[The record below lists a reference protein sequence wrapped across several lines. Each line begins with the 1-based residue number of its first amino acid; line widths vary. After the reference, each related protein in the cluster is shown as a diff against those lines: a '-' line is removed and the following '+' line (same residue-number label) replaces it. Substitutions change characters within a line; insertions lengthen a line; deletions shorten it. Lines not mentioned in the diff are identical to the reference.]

1 VDVCITPHSSGDVP
15 GEPVTVRVP
24 SSILLLE
31 DHKTSLVEARIPVA
45 GATLQRRAREMAD
58 AWGRSWKRVEVKGV
72 WYEHMDYFVL
82 RISLVGVVE
91 GTPQGDA
98 MLRALAQVQET
109 HNPVARFKTQT
120 MLTWLKRTSSSRAR
134 HSNPDFRWVH
144 VMDGTEAEVR
154 SATPKFIGELQ
165 RVFDAEL
172 VVEHERS
179 EGVHGSLS
187 GGPPVGFEPRWGP
200 VLCTTAGFRTR
211 VASPMPLDVQSFER
225 DVTALWARASASLG
239 LNDSKPTSHG
249 GRRGACELARKLAN
263 QANIS
268 PTDMRERVNHFFRW
282 TPEKDRMQIYY
293 SDHLEDSE
301 QLKMTVLFWLEG
313 GEYDY

>member
-1 VDVCITPHSSGDVP
+1 
-15 GEPVTVRVP
+15 
-24 SSILLLE
+24 
-31 DHKTSLVEARIPVA
+31 
-45 GATLQRRAREMAD
+45 
-58 AWGRSWKRVEVKGV
+58 
-72 WYEHMDYFVL
+72 
-82 RISLVGVVE
+82 
-91 GTPQGDA
+91 
-98 MLRALAQVQET
+98 
-109 HNPVARFKTQT
+109 
-120 MLTWLKRTSSSRAR
+120 
-134 HSNPDFRWVH
+134 
-144 VMDGTEAEVR
+144 
-154 SATPKFIGELQ
+154 
-165 RVFDAEL
+165 
-172 VVEHERS
+172 
-179 EGVHGSLS
+179 
-187 GGPPVGFEPRWGP
+187 
-200 VLCTTAGFRTR
+200 
-211 VASPMPLDVQSFER
+211 MPLDVQSFER